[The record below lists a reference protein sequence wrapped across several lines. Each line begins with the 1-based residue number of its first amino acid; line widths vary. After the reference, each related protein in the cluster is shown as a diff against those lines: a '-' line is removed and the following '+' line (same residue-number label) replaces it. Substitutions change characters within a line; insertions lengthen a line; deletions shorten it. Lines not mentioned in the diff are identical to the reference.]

1 MQASVVTSIAGA
13 PGNGAKSLSIAI
25 RRQLASRGVA
35 ITGAV
40 NGAHR
45 VHAVVALGQASNG
58 QQPVHIEW
66 TVTDPVGKNLGN
78 IEQFN
83 DVPEE
88 LLDGAWGTLA
98 QKAARGIAV
107 LMPHQLVSRG
117 DAITGVVNGAY
128 RVQAVVTLGQASD
141 GQQPVHIEWT
151 VTDPVGKNLG
161 NVEQFNHV
169 REGPL
174 DVGVWEI
181 VAEQAVQGIA
191 MLIPR

>member
-78 IEQFN
+78 
-83 DVPEE
+83 
-88 LLDGAWGTLA
+88 
-98 QKAARGIAV
+98 
-107 LMPHQLVSRG
+107 
-117 DAITGVVNGAY
+117 
-128 RVQAVVTLGQASD
+128 
-141 GQQPVHIEWT
+141 
-151 VTDPVGKNLG
+151 
-161 NVEQFNHV
+161 VEQFSEV